1 MELPKQ
7 MALPCKI
14 VGSVTPGRHT
24 FFVERSPGIRFQ
36 GEARVKDLWWEN
48 GTPVAMEARTVSLCD
63 GFVAVA
69 AYHSETE
76 EIPVVLPN
84 GHRMTVSRSRLL
96 DHPLPTAALV
106 PPVPP
111 APPAAVKPKR
121 RRAAS
126 AKKSV

>member
-14 VGSVTPGRHT
+14 VGSVTAGRHV
-24 FFVERSPGIRFQ
+24 FLVERSPGIRFQ

-48 GTPVAMEARTVSLCD
+48 GTPVALEARTVSLCD

-69 AYHSETE
+69 AYHSETD

-84 GHRMTVSRSRLL
+84 GQRMAVSRSRLL
-96 DHPLPTAALV
+96 DHPLPTAAV
-106 PPVPP
+106 VSPSPP
-111 APPAAVKPKR
+111 APAAPAKPRR

-126 AKKSV
+126 AKGTS